1 LHRGS
6 WGPCPQPSGRCWC
19 EISGIVRLRTNFSRQ
34 QRQAGGAP
42 IQVIVDGVDANTARL
57 VEGYVEGAWGIWLAA
72 QAAGRGETLQ
82 MPVDLQPRI
91 WFNSEL
97 RSRNY
102 LVPGLVAIIMTLI
115 GALLTALVMAREWE
129 RGTMEALMVTP
140 ASMSEVLI
148 GKLIAYFALGTGGML
163 LSVGM
168 AVWLF
173 EVPLRGSF
181 WLLWA
186 CSSLFL
192 LAALG
197 MGLMISTLA
206 RSQFVAGQIAIIATF
221 LPAFLPS
228 GFMFDIDSMPAVVQ
242 VITHVVVALFRRHRA
257 DPLPCWQR
265 MVGDPAQRAGA
276 RRHGGALPRYH
287 LAQVEKA
294 AGVMLHRIL
303 ALVRKEFLALLK
315 DPKSRL
321 VLIVPPLI
329 QLLVF
334 GYAATFD
341 LTQVPYAVVQ
351 RGSRRRFAGS
361 ARRLR
366 RLRQLSPGCGNPLRR
381 RDRAAGGCAPG
392 VAGHPCGATLHSRPG
407 GGAAGSVAGH
417 HRWPQLQHGHGRAQ
431 LHAQYRQSLQR
442 RLERCQRPARP
453 AGPARN
459 PRLVQSESESRWFFI
474 PGIIGMLTLVVT
486 MLVTALTVARERE
499 QGTFDQLLVTPLRP
513 GEILIGKMLPG
524 FVIGICPGH
533 ADPARGHS
541 GSRCHSAACR
551 LSIAA
556 WPCSC
561 CPVSAPACSSR
572 AFRHAATGPAGC
584 LPVHGAGRHSV
595 ASPRPSPTCR
605 GLCRSLPTST
615 PCATF

>member
-1 LHRGS
+1 MNAVRG
-6 WGPCPQPSGRCWC
+6 GAAMRLAGLVRKEFLQIVRDPSSIAIAFLMPVFLLLLFGYGVSLDADRVPIAVVA
-19 EISGIVRLRTNFSRQ
+19 EAPSQDSAGFLAVLQGSHYFAPRVMGSMPAAERALLAGEVSGIVRLRANFSRQ

-42 IQVIVDGVDANTARL
+42 IQVVVDGVDANTARL

-221 LPAFLPS
+221 LPAFLLS

-242 VITHVVVALFRRHRA
+242 VITHVVVARYFVAIVQTLFLA
-257 DPLPCWQR
+257 GNVWSVILPN
-265 MVGDPAQRAGA
+265 A
-276 RRHGGALPRYH
+276 
-287 LAQVEKA
+287 
-294 AGVMLHRIL
+294 L
-303 ALVRKEFLALLK
+303 ALAVMAALFLGITWR
-315 DPKSRL
+315 KSRK
-321 VLIVPPLI
+321 
-329 QLLVF
+329 
-334 GYAATFD
+334 
-341 LTQVPYAVVQ
+341 
-351 RGSRRRFAGS
+351 
-361 ARRLR
+361 
-366 RLRQLSPGCGNPLRR
+366 
-381 RDRAAGGCAPG
+381 
-392 VAGHPCGATLHSRPG
+392 
-407 GGAAGSVAGH
+407 
-417 HRWPQLQHGHGRAQ
+417 
-431 LHAQYRQSLQR
+431 
-442 RLERCQRPARP
+442 RLE
-453 AGPARN
+453 
-459 PRLVQSESESRWFFI
+459 
-474 PGIIGMLTLVVT
+474 
-486 MLVTALTVARERE
+486 
-499 QGTFDQLLVTPLRP
+499 
-513 GEILIGKMLPG
+513 
-524 FVIGICPGH
+524 
-533 ADPARGHS
+533 
-541 GSRCHSAACR
+541 
-551 LSIAA
+551 
-556 WPCSC
+556 
-561 CPVSAPACSSR
+561 
-572 AFRHAATGPAGC
+572 
-584 LPVHGAGRHSV
+584 
-595 ASPRPSPTCR
+595 
-605 GLCRSLPTST
+605 
-615 PCATF
+615 